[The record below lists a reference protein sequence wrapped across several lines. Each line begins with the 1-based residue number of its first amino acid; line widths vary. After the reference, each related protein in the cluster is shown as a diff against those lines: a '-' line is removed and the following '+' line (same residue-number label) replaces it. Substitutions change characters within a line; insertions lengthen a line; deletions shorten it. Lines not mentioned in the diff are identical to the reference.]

1 MNSRRCKPEL
11 LMSYALS
18 FRVFVVL
25 ATTVLAAYSQ
35 EAAPAAAALSVSGD
49 ISSPL
54 ALKAAD
60 LAKMPRQTV
69 IIQEHDGTKAE
80 YEGVPLLEILRKAGA
95 PIDKQLRG
103 KTLSGYL
110 LAKAH
115 DGYQVLF
122 SLGEIAP
129 EFGNT
134 PLIVADMRGSKP
146 LSGELGPLRLVCPND
161 KAAARSVRML
171 DALEIVRLRK

>member
-1 MNSRRCKPEL
+1 MAFMHYIPSMRLCI
-11 LMSYALS
+11 
-18 FRVFVVL
+18 VL
-25 ATTVLAAYSQ
+25 AASVLAAYPQ
-35 EAAPAAAALSVSGD
+35 EAPPTAAALTVSGD

-54 ALKAAD
+54 EFKAAD

-69 IIQEHDGTKAE
+69 TIQEHDGTKAE

-95 PIDKQLRG
+95 PVDKQLRG
-103 KTLSGYL
+103 KTLASYL

-134 PLIVADMRGSKP
+134 PMIVADLRAGKP
-146 LSGELGPLRLVCPND
+146 MSGELGPLRLVCPND
-161 KAAARSVRML
+161 KAAARSIRML
-171 DALEIVRLRK
+171 EALEIVRLRK

>member
-1 MNSRRCKPEL
+1 MP
-11 LMSYALS
+11 YI
-18 FRVFVVL
+18 RVLVFM
-25 ATTVLAAYSQ
+25 ASTVLTAHSQ
-35 EAAPAAAALSVSGD
+35 EAAPAAVALTVSGG
-49 ISSPL
+49 IGSQL
-54 ALKAAD
+54 ELKTAD

-69 IIQEHDGTKAE
+69 VIQEHDGTRAE
-80 YEGVPLLEILRKAGA
+80 YEGVPLLAILRKAGA
-95 PIDKQLRG
+95 PVDKQLRG

-134 PLIVADMRGSKP
+134 PMIVADLRAGKP

-161 KAAARSVRML
+161 KAGARSVRML
-171 DALEIVRLRK
+171 EALEIVRPRK